1 MDSSIYSPCYLYSR
15 IQRRHGM
22 SFGQFMTTPRQIRC
36 LSERRPVLY
45 LAHSDSR
52 IYYRKLAKNLRYPR
66 RTKLP
71 PDLGVNTFSRKKT
84 RPVNEEPGNNE
95 NPMAERFVF
104 DFVEESESCDNNDV
118 AANDYGEDDGD
129 KGTKDGKNVEVNGPD
144 NDVAWSSDE
153 IEAISSLFKGRIPQK
168 PGKLNRERPLPL
180 PLPYKIRPLQL
191 PNPKNISLP
200 ARKSVSGRLYKS
212 PNFLIEMAKEIRSL
226 SPDEDASVVLNNYA
240 RFIRRGSLSLTIRE
254 LGHMDLPDRALQLFC
269 WAQKQPLLFPDDRV
283 LASTVEVLART
294 RDLKMPFNLENFT
307 GMASKNVYEAMIRGL
322 ITGGNL
328 KLSWKLLSDA
338 RNGNR
343 VLDASIYAKLIL
355 QLGKNPDKY
364 VLVTELL
371 EKLGER
377 EDLKLTQQDCTAL
390 MKICVRLQK
399 FEIVESFFNWFK
411 ESGGKP
417 SIVMYT
423 TLVYSRYSDE
433 KYREALAIVWEMEAL
448 GCLLDLPAY
457 RVVIKLFVALK
468 DVSRAARYFSKLKEA
483 GFFPTFGI
491 YRDMIKV
498 YVESGRLA
506 KVKEVCREIET
517 AGFKLDKE
525 TRSILFQL
533 ER

>member
-1 MDSSIYSPCYLYSR
+1 MDCISSSCYRVS
-15 IQRRHGM
+15 
-22 SFGQFMTTPRQIRC
+22 C
-36 LSERRPVLY
+36 LSECGMVLY
-45 LAHSDSR
+45 LPHSNTR
-52 IYYRKLAKNLRYPR
+52 IFYRKLAKNLSYPR
-66 RTKLP
+66 RAKLLP
-71 PDLGVNTFSRKKT
+71 YLGVNTSSRKKT
-84 RPVNEEPGNNE
+84 RPVNEEPGYNE
-95 NPMAERFVF
+95 NPMDERLVF
-104 DFVEESESCDNNDV
+104 DFVEESATCDYDN
-118 AANDYGEDDGD
+118 AAADYDGEDDGD
-129 KGTKDGKNVEVNGPD
+129 KGTKDDKNVEEYGQE
-144 NDVAWSSDE
+144 NDLEWGSDE

-180 PLPYKIRPLQL
+180 PLPYKIRPSRL
-191 PNPKNISLP
+191 PNPKNITLSS
-200 ARKSVSGRLYKS
+200 RKSVSGQLYKS
-212 PNFLIEMAKEIRSL
+212 PNFFIDLAKEIRSL
-226 SPDEDASVVLNNYA
+226 PPDEDASVVLNNYA
-240 RFIRRGSLSLTIRE
+240 RFLRKGSLSLTIRE
-254 LGHMDLPDRALQLFC
+254 LGCMDLPDRALQIFC
-269 WAQKQPLLFPDDRV
+269 WAQKQPLLFPDDRI

-322 ITGGNL
+322 IKGGNL

-355 QLGKNPDKY
+355 ELGKNPDKY

-377 EDLKLTQQDCTAL
+377 EELNLTQQDCTAL
-390 MKICVRLQK
+390 MKICIRLEK

-411 ESGGKP
+411 QSGGEP

-423 TLVYSRYSDE
+423 TLVHSRYTDE
-433 KYREALAIVWEMEAL
+433 KYREALALVWEMESL
-448 GCLLDLPAY
+448 NCLLDLPAY

-483 GFFPTFGI
+483 GFSPTFGI

-506 KVKEVCREIET
+506 KFKEVCREAEA

-525 TRSILFQL
+525 TRSILLQV